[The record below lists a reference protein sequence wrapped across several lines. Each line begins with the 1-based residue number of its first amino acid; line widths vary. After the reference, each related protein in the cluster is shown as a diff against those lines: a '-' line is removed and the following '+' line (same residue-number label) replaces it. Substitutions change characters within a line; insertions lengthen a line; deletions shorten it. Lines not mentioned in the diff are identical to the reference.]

1 MKAYFQEMKPKFKL
15 TFVDEPKPLGTA
27 GGLSLLK
34 GKLKKPFIVTNCDT
48 IINVNLDERS
58 YPIYIGGSILSDKE
72 LLKRHITSNQILI
85 VTNEKVAPLYLEI
98 IEKNFVK
105 FDCEIFILPDGE
117 SYKTLDSLNQII
129 TKLMKKYINI

>member
-1 MKAYFQEMKPKFKL
+1 MK
-15 TFVDEPKPLGTA
+15 T
-27 GGLSLLK
+27 
-34 GKLKKPFIVTNCDT
+34 
-48 IINVNLDERS
+48 INVNLDERS
-58 YPIYIGGSILSDKE
+58 YPIYIGDSILSDKE

-129 TKLMKKYINI
+129 TKLMKKKFCHFLKY